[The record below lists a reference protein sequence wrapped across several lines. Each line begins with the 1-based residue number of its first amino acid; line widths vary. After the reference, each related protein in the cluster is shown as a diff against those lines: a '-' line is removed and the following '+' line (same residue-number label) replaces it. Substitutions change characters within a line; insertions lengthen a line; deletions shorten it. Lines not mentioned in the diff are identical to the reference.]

1 MTRQIPF
8 RILLGLCL
16 ALPVTAPLAA
26 SAEDPIALPSGQKV
40 TLLEVLSNIPGND
53 GLAVR
58 YRFLAPEIARD
69 GGTLDA
75 ETAGKD
81 MDWLCNTYALPRL
94 SQGGPMPAEIVISM
108 SDRDVPFGED
118 HPEAT
123 QFFNSYAIAD
133 GACEWEMF

>member
-1 MTRQIPF
+1 MTLQSPF
-8 RILLGLCL
+8 RWLLGLCL
-16 ALPVTAPLAA
+16 ILPVSAPFAA
-26 SAEDPIALPSGQKV
+26 QAEDPIALPSGQRV

-53 GLAVR
+53 GTAIR
-58 YRFLAPEIARD
+58 YRFLAPAIARD
-69 GGTLDA
+69 GGTVDA
-75 ETAGKD
+75 DTAGKD
-81 MDWLCNTYALPRL
+81 MDWLCTTYALPRL
-94 SQGGPMPAEIVISM
+94 PGNGPKPAEIVISM

>member
-1 MTRQIPF
+1 MITRTPMHL
-8 RILLGLCL
+8 LLGLCL
-16 ALPVTAPLAA
+16 LLPLAAPLAA
-26 SAEDPIALPSGQKV
+26 RAEDPIALPSGQKV

-58 YRFLAPEIARD
+58 YRFLAPEIARE

-81 MDWLCNTYALPRL
+81 MDWLCTTYVLPRL
-94 SQGGPMPAEIVISM
+94 SQNGPKPAEIVISM
-108 SDRDVPFGED
+108 SDRDVPFGEE